1 MKSELL
7 RSGESDEGCG
17 CAEEEWMILNTHVTI
32 HLEPDGSGH
41 AFFYGE
47 EWDSEELFNVTTMP
61 ELREAATKHLQ
72 QIYGIGI

>member
-1 MKSELL
+1 MTSELL

-17 CAEEEWMILNTHVTI
+17 CPEEEWVILDTHVTL

-41 AFFYGE
+41 ALFDTG
-47 EWDSEELFNVTTMP
+47 EWDAEKLFDVTTMS

-72 QIYGIGI
+72 QLYELGI